1 MEEKQLKAV
10 TLNEFKA
17 KLEIVKLEDMTEQDL
32 LGYITYGTQEQLNNT
47 GVQKKLIKY
56 GYLEYL
62 IHIVDKLEVTEEIL
76 GEMTSSELFKTKGY
90 MIKQGTIE
98 HIEIAKHK
106 WLPED
111 YIWDSI
117 RGAGRE
123 QARQVHN
130 QISPCK
136 AEIQNKIKDAKRK
149 ANHGDSRAKRWR
161 IICSMFSGCVR
172 GDWWILEEYEIRE

>member
-17 KLEIVKLEDMTEQDL
+17 KLEIVKQEDMTEQDL
-32 LGYITYGTQEQLNNT
+32 LGYIAYGTQEQLNNT

-111 YIWDSI
+111 YIWIVFEVQD
-117 RGAGRE
+117 E
-123 QARQVHN
+123 
-130 QISPCK
+130 
-136 AEIQNKIKDAKRK
+136 NKQDKHTIKYLHVKQKFKTRLKTLKGKPIMAIVELKD
-149 ANHGDSRAKRWR
+149 GELYVV
-161 IICSMFSGCVR
+161 CFLVVSG
-172 GDWWILEEYEIRE
+172 GIGGY